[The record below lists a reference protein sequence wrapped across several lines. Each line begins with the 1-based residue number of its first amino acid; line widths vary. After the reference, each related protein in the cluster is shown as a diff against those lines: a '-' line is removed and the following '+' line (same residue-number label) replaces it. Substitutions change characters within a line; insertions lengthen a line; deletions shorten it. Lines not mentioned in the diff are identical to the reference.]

1 MKRFE
6 GKVAYVT
13 GGTSGIGEAVVA
25 QFVREGAKVGILT
38 EASLEEREAALTKH
52 RAAGGICAAAQAD
65 ISDAAGV
72 AKAVSLL
79 ESELGPCD
87 ILVNNAAIWAP
98 NPVPTSSIALFD
110 RHIDVNL
117 KGSFYVTHAVLP
129 AMIARESGAII
140 FIGSV
145 SGIAGRAGDSA
156 YSASK
161 AGVAMLARTL
171 AAELGSKGIRINCV
185 CPGSVA
191 TPLTAE
197 LRTQEGEKAIAALME
212 GHPSPRRDFFMAPEQ
227 MAEVITFLAAPESSA
242 IHGAVIIADE
252 GLTATM

>member
-1 MKRFE
+1 MSRFS
-6 GKVAYVT
+6 GKVAFVT

-25 QFVREGAKVGILT
+25 RLVADGATVGILT
-38 EASLEEREAALTKH
+38 EAP
-52 RAAGGICAAAQAD
+52 QAD
-65 ISDAAGV
+65 LDAVVASGKAHAAVQVDIADADAVARAV
-72 AKAVSLL
+72 AKLADT
-79 ESELGPCD
+79 LGPAD

-98 NPVPTSSIALFD
+98 NPVPDSPISLFD

-117 KGSFYVTHAVLP
+117 KGSFYVTHAVVP
-129 AMIARESGAII
+129 SMIEREGGSVI
-140 FIGSV
+140 FVGSV

-171 AAELGSKGIRINCV
+171 AAELGPHRIRINCV

-191 TPLTAE
+191 TPLTAG
-197 LRTQEGEKAIAALME
+197 LRTPEGEHAIAALME
-212 GHPSPRRDFFMAPEQ
+212 NHPSPRRDFFMNPAQ
-227 MAEVITFLAAPESSA
+227 MAEVICFLADPASSA

>member
-1 MKRFE
+1 MSRFADQ
-6 GKVAYVT
+6 VAFVT
-13 GGTSGIGEAVVA
+13 GGTSGIGEAVA
-25 QFVREGAKVGILT
+25 DQFVREGAAVGILT
-38 EASLEEREAALTKH
+38 NAGEAERETAVARH
-52 RAAGGICAAAQAD
+52 RAAGARCAAVEVD
-65 ISDAAGV
+65 ISDAVAAAAAVARLAG
-72 AKAVSLL
+72 
-79 ESELGPCD
+79 ELGEPD

-98 NPVPTSSIALFD
+98 NPVPDSPIALFD

-129 AMIARESGAII
+129 AMLRRQRGAII
-140 FIGSV
+140 FVGSV

-171 AAELGSKGIRINCV
+171 AAELGPNGIRINCV

-191 TPLTAE
+191 TPLTAA
-197 LRTQEGEKAIAALME
+197 LRTPEGEHAIASLMAE
-212 GHPSPRRDFFMAPEQ
+212 HPSPRRSFFMDPAQ
-227 MAEVITFLAAPESSA
+227 MAEVILFLAAPASSA